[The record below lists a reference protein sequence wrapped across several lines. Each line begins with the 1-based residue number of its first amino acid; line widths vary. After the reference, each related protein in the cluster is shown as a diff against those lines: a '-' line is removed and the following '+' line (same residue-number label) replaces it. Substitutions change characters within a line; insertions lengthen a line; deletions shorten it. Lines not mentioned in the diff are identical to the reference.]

1 MAQTDKDDFVLPSR
15 GALQR
20 LKDDQ
25 KVDKEID
32 QQLSGL
38 STSSE
43 FRARLA
49 ESSRAQLP
57 GMSGQPSSLRQQ
69 RCLPRGWKSCSCVK
83 MKPMWGSDASY
94 ILQ

>member
-1 MAQTDKDDFVLPSR
+1 MAQHDKDDFVLPSR

-25 KVDKEID
+25 TVDKEID

-43 FRARLA
+43 YRARLA
-49 ESSRAQLP
+49 ETSRLQLP
-57 GMSGQPSSLRQQ
+57 GEHFASSIDLPSQPPHSSLLKTQYT
-69 RCLPRGWKSCSCVK
+69 CLKEKYPY
-83 MKPMWGSDASY
+83 GSY
-94 ILQ
+94 CW